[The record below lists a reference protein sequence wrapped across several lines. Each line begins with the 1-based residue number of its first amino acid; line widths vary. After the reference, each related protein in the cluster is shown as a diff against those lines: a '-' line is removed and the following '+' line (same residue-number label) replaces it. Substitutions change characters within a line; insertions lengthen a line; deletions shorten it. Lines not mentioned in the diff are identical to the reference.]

1 MAVLRHNKNKGFTL
15 IELLV
20 VIAIIG
26 ILSSVVLASLN
37 SARAKAR
44 DARRYTDLVQ
54 VQLALELYYDSNGS
68 YPMTTGWWTVCT
80 TGNDPTAR
88 DTSGAN
94 GYIPN
99 LAPLYIAALPTD
111 PSGCVGG
118 AFDGYIYQSDG
129 IDYKLSADW
138 SADVGTECQLERKF
152 ADPPRTTIDHYTFCS
167 VYTQGASD
175 W

>member
-1 MAVLRHNKNKGFTL
+1 MAAHKHVKNRGFTL

-44 DARRYTDLVQ
+44 DARRYSDLNQ

-68 YPMTTGWWTVCT
+68 YPVTSGWWSVCSGGGSHT
-80 TGNDPTAR
+80 
-88 DTSGAN
+88 TSGSN

-99 LAPLYIAALPTD
+99 LAPTYMATLPTD

-118 AFDGYIYQSDG
+118 AVKGYIYNSNG
-129 IDYKLSADW
+129 TDYKFSADW
-138 SADVGTECQLERKF
+138 SADIGTECQLGKKF
-152 ADPPRTTIDHYTFCS
+152 ADPPRTTATQYTFCS
-167 VYTQGASD
+167 VFTQGASG